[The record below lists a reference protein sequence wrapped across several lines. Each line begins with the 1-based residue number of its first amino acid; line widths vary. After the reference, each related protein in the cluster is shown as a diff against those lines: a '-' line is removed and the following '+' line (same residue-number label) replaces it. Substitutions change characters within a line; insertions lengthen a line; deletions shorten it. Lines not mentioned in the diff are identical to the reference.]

1 MTQDISRI
9 PMSQEE
15 FDELSNKIKNDT
27 RTQDEIFESMVN
39 RLMRDSGAPRE
50 QALEG
55 ARNLFNFFEVMMSA
69 AERKSREAKPAEKEE
84 VPTEQANKKPR
95 KQGSK

>member
-15 FDELSNKIKNDT
+15 FDELSKKIKNDT

-50 QALEG
+50 QAIEG

-69 AERKSREAKPAEKEE
+69 AERKSREAKQEKSE
-84 VPTEQANKKPR
+84 K
-95 KQGSK
+95 